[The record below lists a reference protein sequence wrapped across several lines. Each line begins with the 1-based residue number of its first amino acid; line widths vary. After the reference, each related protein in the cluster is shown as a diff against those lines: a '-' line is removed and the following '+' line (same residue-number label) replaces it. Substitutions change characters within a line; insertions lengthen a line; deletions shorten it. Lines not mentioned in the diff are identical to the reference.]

1 MRTRLFIISAMLF
14 LLPGIALFAGGR
26 RDKAVADSL
35 WKCAIEYSR
44 HGRFEAGN
52 AALTDLLDNHKLS
65 KRDHRNAYRWLAR
78 NAKLSRDYQAYCDY
92 TEMAGDEPEVLF
104 SSLAGL
110 PAQSVERPLYE
121 VSVPYQ
127 VDSIFNDGNYYGGLI
142 RVPVSIGGK
151 QEWMLIDNGVAH
163 VSVVSESFAA
173 SHGIRPVGATGLAKG
188 STGERSSY
196 WMGMADSLSVGEL
209 KFRNLLFSV
218 VADDS
223 VGNPYVDFS
232 ALLGANFFR
241 LAGEMRF
248 DNELRQ
254 ITFPVRYEEK
264 EANLTVNE
272 KDKYY
277 ADVCVM
283 GETLRFFLDLGA
295 NSTGLDGNYYKLH
308 KHTVQTDYQSVEHIR
323 YGLGGSRRSV
333 EYKVENLAF
342 ETCGGLFVKDSAR
355 ISVNKDE
362 GPDTYGWI
370 GTDFIFYFDTVTLN
384 LEKMYMYVGSPLNF
398 PSAEHEFAGQVEDET
413 DG

>member
-1 MRTRLFIISAMLF
+1 MLL

-35 WKCAIEYSR
+35 WKCAIEHSKR
-44 HGRFEAGN
+44 GRFEKSN
-52 AALTDLLDNHKLS
+52 SMLTDLLDNHKLS
-65 KRDHRNAYRWLAR
+65 KRDYRNAYRWLAR
-78 NAKLSRDYQAYCDY
+78 NAKLSRDYQAYCNY
-92 TEMAGDEPEVLF
+92 TEMAGDEPIVLY
-104 SSLAGL
+104 SALARL
-110 PAQSVERPLYE
+110 PAQSVERPRYD

-127 VDSIFNDGNYYGGLI
+127 VDSIFNDTMNYFGGLI

-151 QEWMLIDNGVAH
+151 LEWMLIDNGAAH
-163 VSVVSESFAA
+163 FSVVSESFAA
-173 SHGIRPVGATGLAKG
+173 SHGIRPVGASGHANG
-188 STGERSSY
+188 STGERSSF
-196 WMGMADSLSVGEL
+196 WMGIADSLSIGEL
-209 KFRNLLFSV
+209 KIRNLLFSV

-223 VGNPYVDFS
+223 VENPYVDFS
-232 ALLGANFFR
+232 TILGANFFR

-248 DNELRQ
+248 DNERRH

-272 KDKYY
+272 RDRYF
-277 ADVCVM
+277 ADVCVL
-283 GETLRFFLDLGA
+283 GDTLRFFLDLGA

-308 KHTVQTDYQSVEHIR
+308 KHTVRSAYEPVEHIR
-323 YGLGGSRRSV
+323 YGLGGSRTSV

-355 ISVNKDE
+355 ISVKKDE

-370 GTDFIFYFDTVTLN
+370 GTDFIFNFDTVTLN
-384 LEKMYMYVGSPLNF
+384 LEKMYMYVGSPLDL
-398 PSAEHEFAGQVEDET
+398 PAAEHEFASQVEDEA